1 MYSTHTHTHKREE
14 GKARGNER
22 QGEIENE
29 RRKREN
35 KHAPNRLAIE
45 REGKKG
51 REGERTVPKEK
62 HKKTKG
68 KRERGSL
75 RRLAATKGSD

>member
-1 MYSTHTHTHKREE
+1 MRENREE
-14 GKARGNER
+14 GKARENER
-22 QGEIENE
+22 EEEIENE

-45 REGKKG
+45 TEGKKEG

-62 HKKTKG
+62 HRKIKG

-75 RRLAATKGSD
+75 RRLAATKGRD